1 MLHLT
6 IRTNQFELGSEQDN
20 VSRKEEGI
28 FFFFSFFLAA
38 RGSYIKSNQIG
49 TQWAQAAQAS
59 QETRN

>member
-28 FFFFSFFLAA
+28 FFFFFSP
-38 RGSYIKSNQIG
+38 GI
-49 TQWAQAAQAS
+49 
-59 QETRN
+59 TRLLHKI